1 VLVERAE
8 KLRASI
14 QNLATLRRT
23 AGESK
28 AYETRA
34 TDIDNASKTLSTLA
48 LLGEALTEQ
57 GISVSLPTDIL
68 KGLQSRTEQILTNY
82 RQAPESIVGPENEL
96 RSQYWRPLE
105 EHGAS
110 IRGVFLTGWQ
120 AHVASRLRFEQAQL
134 LDVLSSVPEYVSH
147 AAKMRALYDQARRLT
162 SGLPDDSAFAQI
174 DAIELQIREAWTRL
188 PQGLPEDVQT
198 FISAAATA
206 TARLEQLTPGVA
218 AWLKANDLDS
228 SIRISWS
235 RS

>member
-1 VLVERAE
+1 MLVERAE
-8 KLRASI
+8 KLRANI

-34 TDIDNASKTLSTLA
+34 TDIGNASTTLSNLA
-48 LLGEALTEQ
+48 VLGEALTQQ
-57 GISVSLPTDIL
+57 GIAVSLPADIL
-68 KGLQSRTEQILTNY
+68 IGLKSRTEQILTNY
-82 RQAPESIVGPENEL
+82 RQVPESIVGPENEL

-105 EHGAS
+105 EQGAS
-110 IRGVFLTGWQ
+110 IRSVFLAGWQ
-120 AHVASRLRFEQAQL
+120 AHVAGRLRFEQAQL

-147 AAKMRALYDQARRLT
+147 AAKMRALYEQARRLA
-162 SGLPDDSAFAQI
+162 SGLPDDSTFVQI
-174 DAIELQIREAWTRL
+174 NAIEAQIREAWTKL
-188 PQGLPEDVQT
+188 PQGLPVDVQT

-206 TARLEQLTPGVA
+206 TARLEQLTPEVA